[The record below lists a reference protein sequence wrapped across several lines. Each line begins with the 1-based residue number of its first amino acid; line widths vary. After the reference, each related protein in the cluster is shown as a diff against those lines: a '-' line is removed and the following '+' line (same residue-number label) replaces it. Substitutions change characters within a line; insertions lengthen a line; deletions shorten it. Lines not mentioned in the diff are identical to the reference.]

1 MNYLLIVFASRRDAV
16 SFAEKLQYN
25 NAPFEIINTPRR
37 LSLSC
42 GISVKTSER
51 SVNTVRRILNSYR
64 FSSYSGMYIYKNSN
78 YYPYR

>member
-16 SFAEKLQYN
+16 SFAERLQYN
-25 NAPFEIINTPRR
+25 NAPSEMVNTPRR

-51 SVNTVRRILNSYR
+51 NINTVRRILNSYR
-64 FSSYSGMYIYKNSN
+64 FSSFSGIYLYKNSN